1 MTIVDNINNARTPFD
16 DLNDLIVYLNDNV
29 FWCIAF
35 LFVIAA
41 GALFLI
47 KFRAMQITTLNEQ
60 VNLIRY
66 NPPEKN
72 EKAEKE
78 KISSFQAFCV
88 GMGAR
93 VGIGSI
99 AGVASAIMF
108 GGAGAVLWMWIFAI
122 IGGATSFVESTLGQ
136 IFKEKKSDG
145 NFHGG
150 PAYYIKNGLKNHKFA
165 SLMALWGAFTFG
177 FGFVGI
183 QTGNTCD
190 ILKHFLPFENGI
202 SSIIL
207 GLIFCV
213 LTVLLVFGGI
223 SRVSKASE
231 LMVPAMIVLWFLTA
245 ISAIIIN
252 FDKLGYV
259 INAMFTDAFNVGKIF
274 SGFTGSCVM
283 WGIKRSL
290 LTNEAGLG
298 SIPYVSSSAD
308 TNHPVRQGLLQSI
321 SVLITTIVVCG
332 LTAFM
337 LLTSLPSS
345 EWANMWGSN
354 PSELK
359 DISPMSV
366 VQDAMLNAFGGEWI
380 LYILSL
386 IVFVFAFSTLIAC
399 YNMGEVNLRLLK
411 DDDKIVMIF
420 RILVI
425 ANVFFTCIMP
435 VSMVWNLCDMFMA
448 ISAVLNI
455 VAIVL
460 LHKYVLAAFKDY
472 FKKRKAGIDDPI
484 FDINNWDEGKE
495 LDKSGILVWSRK

>member
-1 MTIVDNINNARTPFD
+1 MTIAGNIVD
-16 DLNDLIVYLNDNV
+16 DLNGLIGYLNEV
-29 FWCIAF
+29 FWYIAF

-47 KFRAMQITTLNEQ
+47 KFRAMQITTLSEQ
-60 VNLIRY
+60 VNLIKY
-66 NPPEKN
+66 APPEKN

-99 AGVASAIMF
+99 AGVASAIMS

-177 FGFVGI
+177 FGFVGF
-183 QTGNTCD
+183 QTGNTCET
-190 ILKHFLPFENGI
+190 LKYFFPFEN
-202 SSIIL
+202 SSIVI
-207 GLIFCV
+207 GLIFLV
-213 LTVLLVFGGI
+213 LTIFLVFGGI

-259 INAMFTDAFNVGKIF
+259 IYLMFTDAFNIGKIF

-283 WGIKRSL
+283 WGVKRSL

-308 TNHPVRQGLLQSI
+308 TNHPIRQGLLQSI

-337 LLTSLPSS
+337 LLTCLPIE
-345 EWANMWGSN
+345 EWNGMWFGQS
-354 PSELK
+354 K
-359 DISPMSV
+359 ASPMGV
-366 VQDAMLNAFGGEWI
+366 VQDAMLNAYGGEWI
-380 LYILSL
+380 LWILSL

-411 DDDKIVMIF
+411 DDNRIVMIF

-425 ANVFFTCIMP
+425 VNVFFTCIVP

-472 FKKRKAGIDDPI
+472 FKQRKAGIDDPI

-495 LDKSGILVWSRK
+495 LDKSGILAWSRK

>member
-1 MTIVDNINNARTPFD
+1 MTIASKIID

-60 VNLIRY
+60 VNLIKY
-66 NPPEKN
+66 APPEKN

-177 FGFVGI
+177 FGFVGF
-183 QTGNTCD
+183 QTGNTCET
-190 ILKHFLPFENGI
+190 LKHFFPFEN
-202 SSIIL
+202 SSIVI
-207 GLIFCV
+207 GLIFLV
-213 LTVLLVFGGI
+213 LTIFLVFGGI

-231 LMVPAMIVLWFLTA
+231 LMVPIMIVLWFLTA

-252 FDKLGYV
+252 FDKLGHV
-259 INAMFTDAFNVGKIF
+259 IYLMFTDAFNIGKIF

-283 WGIKRSL
+283 WGVKRSL

-308 TNHPVRQGLLQSI
+308 TNHPIRQGLLQSI

-337 LLTSLPSS
+337 LLTSLPLKEWKDMWADQSRVS
-345 EWANMWGSN
+345 E
-354 PSELK
+354 
-359 DISPMSV
+359 ISPMSV
-366 VQDAMLNAFGGEWI
+366 VQDAMLNAYGGEWI
-380 LYILSL
+380 LWILSL

-411 DDDKIVMIF
+411 DDNRIVMIF

-472 FKKRKAGIDDPI
+472 FKQRKAGIDDPI